1 MVSVKSAP
9 PSFIL
14 WSWLIVYPCS
24 WIITLGFLKIIF
36 FSSGPT
42 FVDPYQVILA
52 FMVLFMRRLIISIK
66 YGYFTAEEIE
76 DLARPSPEWTFDRGR
91 RKLVGIGWSAPTNFD
106 GLIESEIDALAT
118 GRSHFF
124 ERGQLIL
131 RKVGESVT
139 SPINTPSAE
148 PSKNDARYIDSK
160 FSIKS
165 LLHAIVCSTYSE
177 KKPAAYDLWVVLMA
191 LSIAVVPPL
200 LHHLIYA
207 DSLKLSLDPIIHAA
221 RVLGCMSGIGIMGFG
236 LVCAF
241 DFGRRQKGSVLINN
255 LVFGEGLALKPLV
268 DSEYNLT
275 ISGDDLVKLDLDRP
289 AHILAFMELRD
300 SIVKFGEQFYK
311 RIQGYTSVLLLCA
324 LCCVVLLNSIVWT
337 SAPHH
342 VTTIVMILLII
353 LAIGSI
359 SILAMIR
366 AIQLQRERVNGIDLL
381 QRYVISANN
390 YVAETELLNTGIM
403 RDSHD
408 VEMMSSLIDYSTF
421 HDLTHS
427 PTGLLGTI
435 ADNKL
440 VTSVLGALITGCLL
454 ALQGF
459 VNLEIAYDSAGWSI
473 P

>member
-1 MVSVKSAP
+1 M
-9 PSFIL
+9 
-14 WSWLIVYPCS
+14 
-24 WIITLGFLKIIF
+24 
-36 FSSGPT
+36 
-42 FVDPYQVILA
+42 
-52 FMVLFMRRLIISIK
+52 
-66 YGYFTAEEIE
+66 
-76 DLARPSPEWTFDRGR
+76 
-91 RKLVGIGWSAPTNFD
+91 
-106 GLIESEIDALAT
+106 
-118 GRSHFF
+118 
-124 ERGQLIL
+124 
-131 RKVGESVT
+131 
-139 SPINTPSAE
+139 
-148 PSKNDARYIDSK
+148 
-160 FSIKS
+160 
-165 LLHAIVCSTYSE
+165 
-177 KKPAAYDLWVVLMA
+177 
-191 LSIAVVPPL
+191 
-200 LHHLIYA
+200 
-207 DSLKLSLDPIIHAA
+207 
-221 RVLGCMSGIGIMGFG
+221 
-236 LVCAF
+236 
-241 DFGRRQKGSVLINN
+241 
-255 LVFGEGLALKPLV
+255 
-268 DSEYNLT
+268 
-275 ISGDDLVKLDLDRP
+275 
-289 AHILAFMELRD
+289 
-300 SIVKFGEQFYK
+300 KFGEQFYK

-408 VEMMSSLIDYSTF
+408 VEMMSRLIDYSTF

-459 VNLEIAYDSAGWSI
+459 VNLEIAYDIAGWSI